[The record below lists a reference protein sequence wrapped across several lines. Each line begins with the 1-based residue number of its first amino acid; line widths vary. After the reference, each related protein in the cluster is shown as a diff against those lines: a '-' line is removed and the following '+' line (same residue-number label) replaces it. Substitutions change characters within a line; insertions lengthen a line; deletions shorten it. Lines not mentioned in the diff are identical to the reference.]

1 MCKKAFRRFLGAVL
15 FLLVSVTGS
24 VSVLAAGGT
33 SNNFVALP
41 SKTTD
46 KIIQPAEEGDVFS
59 QRVMLYW
66 EALPDAHHYGMEA
79 YEAAEDGEGTL
90 YTLASSRDAFT
101 TSGTLTGLKRETRYA
116 VVVKAY
122 DKQNETLAV
131 YEYITVTTAAADPYA
146 LAGWSKEYIR
156 DTVYYPGGQSGEI
169 NPSSTPFRVDWWV
182 IALVAEGVVVVACGL
197 ALTLWIRKKRKN
209 QKA

>member
-1 MCKKAFRRFLGAVL
+1 MKVFHDMCKKAFRRFLGAVL

-101 TSGTLTGLKRETRYA
+101 TSGTLTGLKRWLRPMTSRTRR
-116 VVVKAY
+116 
-122 DKQNETLAV
+122 L
-131 YEYITVTTAAADPYA
+131 
-146 LAGWSKEYIR
+146 L
-156 DTVYYPGGQSGEI
+156 
-169 NPSSTPFRVDWWV
+169 STN
-182 IALVAEGVVVVACGL
+182 IS
-197 ALTLWIRKKRKN
+197 
-209 QKA
+209 Q